1 MFYILKNYDA
11 ELEYDT
17 GVLTKTKYSDAELC
31 ASRDSLISMMFHK
44 NNLSQLSVEEK

>member
-44 NNLSQLSVEEK
+44 TISHNCLLKKK